1 MPKILS
7 ASVPL
12 CVVVRS
18 THVAYGIT
26 GREFG
31 EPVVMLLRPIRDAC
45 DFGDRHRCNGRANLR
60 LSMTLDRWLR

>member
-1 MPKILS
+1 VMTATHRDTESTEARMPKILS

-31 EPVVMLLRPIRDAC
+31 
-45 DFGDRHRCNGRANLR
+45 
-60 LSMTLDRWLR
+60 